1 MIAGQG
7 SHALRPSVY
16 TCLTPVCSADVS
28 TYKAQSEEFCAR
40 ASMLH
45 ESMESIR
52 QHTLRGSCVQPPA
65 PESTAK
71 PNSCQQAGALG
82 QQGCETAQVL
92 AGQPA
97 IPAVHRVHPGKVTSI
112 DSDHDMQQAP
122 AIKMTIGFRAW
133 QLQQPDD
140 AVANCIAGCLGDNA
154 AFACHT

>member
-16 TCLTPVCSADVS
+16 TCLTLVCSADVS
-28 TYKAQSEEFCAR
+28 TYEAQSEEFCAR

-52 QHTLRGSCVQPPA
+52 QHTLHGSSGQPPA
-65 PESTAK
+65 PDSAAK
-71 PNSCQQAGALG
+71 THSSQQAGALG
-82 QQGCETAQVL
+82 QQGCDAAQSL
-92 AGQPA
+92 EGQPA
-97 IPAVHRVHPGKVTSI
+97 IPAVHGVHPAKVTNM
-112 DSDHDMQQAP
+112 DSDHGGQQAP
-122 AIKMTIGFRAW
+122 AIKMTIGFRAC

-140 AVANCIAGCLGDNA
+140 AVANRITGCLGDNA